1 MAFAVGAAFADIAGG
16 LLASFLRL
24 VNPDQ
29 FIVSVSV
36 FYLTAVLVGGRGSLL
51 GSVLGATFMTLVPE
65 VLREIVSVVS
75 GGSMELASGLATMRE
90 FVFGA
95 LIVISLH
102 VDPRGL
108 VGLIEKMGG
117 RIEFRGA

>member
-1 MAFAVGAAFADIAGG
+1 
-16 LLASFLRL
+16 
-24 VNPDQ
+24 
-29 FIVSVSV
+29 
-36 FYLTAVLVGGRGSLL
+36 
-51 GSVLGATFMTLVPE
+51 
-65 VLREIVSVVS
+65 
-75 GGSMELASGLATMRE
+75 MRE